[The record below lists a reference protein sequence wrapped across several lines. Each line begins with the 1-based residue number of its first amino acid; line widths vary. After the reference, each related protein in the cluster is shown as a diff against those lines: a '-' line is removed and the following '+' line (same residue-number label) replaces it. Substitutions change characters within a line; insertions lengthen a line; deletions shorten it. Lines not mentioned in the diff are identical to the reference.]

1 MWGNSTQ
8 SGHTECNL
16 LFLRYRPF
24 VSVLSLRFFK
34 DTFQIG
40 VREYFLFDLFCQ
52 SVLYLSNTTFS
63 VYILSVILLSFLLFS
78 FSLFIKPFS
87 IFISVLFFDVI
98 LHFFTSTFYSGKI
111 VHKSDWRRPLPRPF
125 KALLSV
131 RSKPNLMEDQAEKMC
146 GPGHDKTIF

>member
-1 MWGNSTQ
+1 MWGNFTQ

-78 FSLFIKPFS
+78 FSLFLKPFS

-98 LHFFTSTFYSGKI
+98 FTFFHFNFLFRENLFINQTGGGHCHGPLKHSCL
-111 VHKSDWRRPLPRPF
+111 SDQ
-125 KALLSV
+125 
-131 RSKPNLMEDQAEKMC
+131 NL
-146 GPGHDKTIF
+146 T